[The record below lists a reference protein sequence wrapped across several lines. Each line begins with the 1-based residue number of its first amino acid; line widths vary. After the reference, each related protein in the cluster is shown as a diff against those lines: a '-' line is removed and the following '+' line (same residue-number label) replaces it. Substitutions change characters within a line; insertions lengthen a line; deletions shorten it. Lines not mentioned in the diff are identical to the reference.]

1 MAFYPRCSL
10 ILRRVDTPL
19 LVLIGE
25 ADDWT
30 PATYCRQMELTSESP
45 YEYQLIIYPGA
56 THSFDWADSPGEYLG
71 HKMVYDP
78 VATEDAYWPTRE
90 FLENHLE

>member
-1 MAFYPRCSL
+1 M
-10 ILRRVDTPL
+10 
-19 LVLIGE
+19 LIGE

-45 YEYQLIIYPGA
+45 YKYQLIVYPGA

-78 VATEDAYWPTRE
+78 VATEDAYRRTRE